1 MSSTHTTNTQ
11 YIPIQ
16 WKRFGIC
23 IGMYWDFNT
32 CQYAHKN
39 FTNTHAK
46 LSPIRTQKRPH
57 RGLSSPALKF
67 SRDGRYFIQTLN
79 PLPVWV
85 GRCRRVVRSSRCW
98 PQTWWCRRRCRPI
111 ARAHLRLEFPAPQPR
126 LEPAR
131 TGGPPHNGAFGR
143 PSAGS
148 GLSHPNS
155 QPSESATRVVSRVG
169 HYIIL
174 LLWMTMMLM
183 MMMLAINRTT
193 T

>member
-16 WKRFGIC
+16 RKRIGIC

-32 CQYAHKN
+32 CQYAHNN
-39 FTNTHAK
+39 FTNTHANTHAITSTPRS
-46 LSPIRTQKRPH
+46 LITR
-57 RGLSSPALKF
+57 LKVF
-67 SRDGRYFIQTLN
+67 QRWKIFYTN
-79 PLPVWV
+79 PKSFTRLGGQLQEGCQEFEVLA
-85 GRCRRVVRSSRCW
+85 
-98 PQTWWCRRRCRPI
+98 QTWWCRRRCRPI